1 MTRQD
6 LLADRWPDLL
16 ALLSVPQRRA
26 VLNALAAG
34 WHEGWEPNREDVSD
48 LVDYARGAI
57 TTEEYQERSIA
68 KVRNII

>member
-1 MTRQD
+1 MTRQN

-16 ALLSVPQRRA
+16 ALLSVPQRQA

-48 LVDYARGAI
+48 LVDYARGTI
-57 TTEEYQERSIA
+57 TMKDYRDRSIA
-68 KVRNII
+68 KD